1 MHLKNILL
9 LVSIPLFLTAQTARD
24 SLFFLGPQK
33 DWSNSKFQEYNRW
46 SEMRFLKPT
55 AGSLRQNAI
64 MNGNKITTEIWNYG
78 SISSPGNRITDILW
92 EGLGYGYEFGP
103 FVAAEVPVPPGS
115 HQDVITI
122 INGQDTSYVVHI
134 VSDGLTS
141 SGGEVSPDNLVRW
154 GWQPI
159 SIADDGSVEYVDL
172 RQDFIPTSDDKDR
185 DGDGKPDSWPASWY
199 NDNLRD
205 YVWPGA
211 LGQGATNADKE
222 ALFVMDD
229 RDNLEFEYYPYIA
242 DTLRKGLGLEVEG
255 RYYQWANVEA
265 EDAIFLIYKIRNKS
279 DYDLSQVIFGM
290 WGDPHIGGPDDWRDD
305 LSNFDK
311 QSGNDLCLG

>member
-78 SISSPGNRITDILW
+78 SISSPGNRITDIIW

-185 DGDGKPDSWPASWY
+185 DGDGKPDSGRQVGIMIISAIMSGRGHLARGQQMRIKKHSLSWTTGTIL
-199 NDNLRD
+199 NLNTILILLIRFARD
-205 YVWPGA
+205 W
-211 LGQGATNADKE
+211 
-222 ALFVMDD
+222 
-229 RDNLEFEYYPYIA
+229 
-242 DTLRKGLGLEVEG
+242 GL
-255 RYYQWANVEA
+255 
-265 EDAIFLIYKIRNKS
+265 K
-279 DYDLSQVIFGM
+279 
-290 WGDPHIGGPDDWRDD
+290 
-305 LSNFDK
+305 
-311 QSGNDLCLG
+311 